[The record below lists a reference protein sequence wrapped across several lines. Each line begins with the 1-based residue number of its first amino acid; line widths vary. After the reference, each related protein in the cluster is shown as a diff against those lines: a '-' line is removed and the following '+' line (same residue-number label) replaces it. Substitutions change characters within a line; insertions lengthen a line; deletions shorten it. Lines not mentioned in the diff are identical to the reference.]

1 MRPRTAYLGFPFA
14 LLVCTVA
21 LFAIFKWQ
29 IIGPSRSEDFF
40 VGLTLE
46 TCAWGG
52 LWWLTESIRR
62 RGSRAAALCA
72 NVLFYGV
79 FYFSAGLIFAYT
91 FFFDS
96 AVERRFSLLDIN
108 FGGMGYFLTN
118 VLPPNGWA
126 TLLGIAAGSHL
137 GAFWLRRVPWEVPLR
152 PAGLALL
159 GLLIGSGLLAWS
171 ADRIATPL
179 YDIGHD
185 FAELALTPR
194 IEILPTTR
202 PYRSISSLDKSGRVP
217 ATLDT
222 PFKKVLV
229 LVMETM
235 TSEKLAREAAVLPD
249 STFFKRERQR
259 IHRFGHYF
267 PNNQDSRTGMLDI
280 VGSRLIPYE
289 AYSDQDLA
297 SYQHVRTQPSLVDRF
312 KTFGYA
318 TAFAVS
324 QTDLEPVITELPW
337 DDIVKLSDADIDE
350 AKKSKQLCFTPYEFE
365 HSCEDLVLLPKV
377 VDFIAAHERVFL
389 FQEFIW
395 GHAYE
400 YNEASGKSNADY
412 YSAYID
418 RLIEQLEARGLMD
431 DTLLAI
437 TSDHG
442 FRDKGLQGEL
452 SVYRIPLMF
461 YAKRF
466 REHSDTR
473 LLSHLDFKDL
483 LFNELSPG
491 SVQVDDNAFV
501 LIVGPTGTGMTAA
514 LTGQHDFMLVKARG
528 RDTRLL
534 LEHKNVGVSGDARDA
549 PIEKGAEAQLFKL
562 FDDYRAEFTKQAQR
576 VAH

>member
-1 MRPRTAYLGFPFA
+1 MRSRTPCVGFSFA
-14 LLVCTVA
+14 LLVCTIA

-29 IIGPSRSEDFF
+29 IIGPSRTEDFF

-52 LWWLTESIRR
+52 LWWLTEWVRR
-62 RGSRAAALCA
+62 RGSRLAVLCA
-72 NVLFYGV
+72 NVLFYGL

-96 AVERRFSLLDIN
+96 AVERRFSLLDID

-126 TLLGIAAGSHL
+126 TLLGVFFGSHF
-137 GAFWLRRVPWEVPLR
+137 GAFWLSRAHWQVPLR
-152 PAGLALL
+152 GAGLGLL
-159 GLLIGSGLLAWS
+159 GLAVIAGFLAWF
-171 ADRIATPL
+171 AERIATPL

-194 IEILPTTR
+194 IEITQATR
-202 PYRSISSLDKSGRVP
+202 PYRATASLDKSARIP
-217 ATLDT
+217 ATLET

-235 TSEKLAREAAVLPD
+235 TSEKLARESAVLPPN
-249 STFFKRERQR
+249 TFFLRERSR
-259 IHRFGHYF
+259 LHRFEHYF
-267 PNNQDSRTGMLDI
+267 PNNQDSRTGMLDL

-289 AYSDQDLA
+289 AYSDRDLA
-297 SYQHVRTQPSLVDRF
+297 SYEHVKSLPSLVDRF

-337 DDIVKLSDADIDE
+337 DKVVRLSEPDIDE
-350 AKKSKQLCFTPYEFE
+350 ARGKKQLCFTPYEFE
-365 HSCEDLVLLPKV
+365 HSCEDLTLLPKV
-377 VDFIAAHERVFL
+377 LDFVAANERVFL

-400 YNEASGKSNADY
+400 YNDASGKSNADY

-431 DTLLAI
+431 DTLIAI

-466 REHSDTR
+466 QERADER

-491 SVQVDDNAFV
+491 SLPIDDNAFV

-514 LTGQHDFMLVKARG
+514 LTSRHDFMLVKARSPE
-528 RDTRLL
+528 TRLL
-534 LEHKNVGVSGDARDA
+534 IEHKNVGVAGDARK
-549 PIEKGAEAQLFKL
+549 PPVEKGADSQLFKL
-562 FDDYRAEFTKQAQR
+562 FDDYRTEFAKQAPR
-576 VAH
+576 P

>member
-1 MRPRTAYLGFPFA
+1 MRPRTSGVGFPFA
-14 LLVCTVA
+14 LLVCALA

-29 IIGPSRSEDFF
+29 IIGSSRVEDFL

-52 LWWLTESIRR
+52 LWWVTELVRR
-62 RGSRAAALCA
+62 RGSPAATLCA
-72 NVLFYGV
+72 NVLFYV
-79 FYFSAGLIFAYT
+79 FFYFSAGLIFAYT

-96 AVERRFSLLDIN
+96 AVERRFSLLDID
-108 FGGMGYFLTN
+108 FGGMGYFFTN
-118 VLPPNGWA
+118 VLPPAGWA
-126 TLLGIAAGSHL
+126 TLLGIFVGSHL
-137 GAFWLRRVPWEVPLR
+137 GAFWLRRVPWQVPLR
-152 PAGLALL
+152 ATGWGLV
-159 GLLIGSGLLAWS
+159 GLTLVGCTLAWF
-171 ADRIATPL
+171 AERIATPL

-194 IEILPTTR
+194 VEITPTTP
-202 PYRSISSLDKSGRVP
+202 PYRAITTLDKSGRVP
-217 ATLDT
+217 TTLDT

-235 TSEKLAREAAVLPD
+235 TSEKLARESVALAKT
-249 STFFKRERQR
+249 TFFRRESART
-259 IHRFGHYF
+259 HRFEHYY

-289 AYSDQDLA
+289 AYSDEDLA
-297 SYQHVRTQPSLVDRF
+297 NYEHVKAQPSLVDLF
-312 KTFGYA
+312 KKFGYA

-337 DDIVKLSDADIDE
+337 NAIVRLSEADIAQARDR
-350 AKKSKQLCFTPYEFE
+350 KQLCFTPYEFE

-377 VDFIAAHERVFL
+377 IDFVAAHERVFL

-400 YNEASGKSNADY
+400 YNDASGKSNADY

-431 DTLLAI
+431 DTLIAI

-466 REHSDTR
+466 QEQVDRR

-483 LFNELSPG
+483 LFNELAPG
-491 SVQVDDNAFV
+491 SLPVDENAFV
-501 LIVGPTGTGMTAA
+501 MIVGPTGTGLTAA
-514 LTGQHDFMLVKARG
+514 LTSQNDFMLVKARS

-534 LEHKNVGVSGDARDA
+534 LEHKNVGAAGDARKP

-562 FDDYRAEFTKQAQR
+562 FDLYRADFAAKAKRQK
-576 VAH
+576 H